1 MSLEMTSRWQLPKKI
16 SETGYRERH
25 LKNNPS
31 KKYQIKIDWQVKYK
45 KKKKN
50 GSHFTTGRDSHL
62 FLLDAD
68 QEEINRK
75 CVCNGLCNVI
85 GFQKGKSQPTLLVYL
100 TENHD
105 PLAATEADK
114 SF

>member
-45 KKKKN
+45 KKKK
-50 GSHFTTGRDSHL
+50 T
-62 FLLDAD
+62 A
-68 QEEINRK
+68 
-75 CVCNGLCNVI
+75 
-85 GFQKGKSQPTLLVYL
+85 PTLRQDETVTSFYL
-100 TENHD
+100 M
-105 PLAATEADK
+105 PIRK
-114 SF
+114 K